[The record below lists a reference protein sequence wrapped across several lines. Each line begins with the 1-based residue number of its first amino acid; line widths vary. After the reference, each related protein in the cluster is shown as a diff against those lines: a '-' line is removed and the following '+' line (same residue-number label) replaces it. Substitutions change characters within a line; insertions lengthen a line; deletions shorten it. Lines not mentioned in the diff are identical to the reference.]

1 MEEDVSRT
9 KASHRKVKVQALAL
23 ALAKESGIIIPKLD
37 LYPLLFPLLR
47 GFWVVEFFNFFV
59 FAYKMHFRSSYQ
71 NAGIELVFVSIWT
84 ARSSSSWLRRK
95 RRELWRR
102 KKLP

>member
-9 KASHRKVKVQALAL
+9 KASHRKVKAQALAL

-47 GFWVVEFFNFFV
+47 I
-59 FAYKMHFRSSYQ
+59 S
-71 NAGIELVFVSIWT
+71 AGIVEEDLQFWALRQDIGFGLVGFCI
-84 ARSSSSWLRRK
+84 
-95 RRELWRR
+95 
-102 KKLP
+102 